1 MKQHRSNH
9 LESQH
14 KQLGRLR
21 DDINN
26 KQKIIDE
33 LSESVI
39 SKCCSLIFLP
49 PSLDHVFTSLFLLL
63 SSENQS
69 LVMELQQLRAEFV
82 SLKSQECEKSARLEE
97 LKWVFHT
104 QIHGIIRLTWITL
117 KYFLFWGKFMILDIS
132 RLNK

>member
-1 MKQHRSNH
+1 MYCFYVKQHRDNH

-33 LSESVI
+33 LTESVMPI
-39 SKCCSLIFLP
+39 LYTL
-49 PSLDHVFTSLFLLL
+49 LFLLSPFSGFSPVL
-63 SSENQS
+63 FFPFPHSSENQR
-69 LVMELQQLRAEFV
+69 LDVELQQLHVEFV

-97 LKWVFHT
+97 LK
-104 QIHGIIRLTWITL
+104 
-117 KYFLFWGKFMILDIS
+117 
-132 RLNK
+132 